1 MKEVSSSIGLRNIG
15 NDPKLKRNA
24 NPLLFYSLNEH
35 QNCNELIKQILRY
48 KITKIYNQGTL
59 LPEQL
64 TEILLLDWKLTLVK
78 DQYWPQNYKN

>member
-1 MKEVSSSIGLRNIG
+1 MKEISSSIGLRNIG

-35 QNCNELIKQILRY
+35 QNCNDLIKQILRY
-48 KITKIYNQGTL
+48 KITNPKIYKQGTL

-64 TEILLLDWKLTLVK
+64 TEILLLD
-78 DQYWPQNYKN
+78 